1 MLVSYLG
8 GTRKTISVMQLYE
21 RNYLR
26 LQCLV
31 PDIKLIGKQVEK
43 SVVGTSQLKLS
54 GVEQFKYTSVISLI
68 QPLSDEDVYLADP
81 RMDIRVYHDARV
93 AEVLSFQNHGH
104 FRPKYDYPN
113 PCMYQ
118 PREKKRVN
126 LFLSEW
132 LDFLIQEGHRFA
144 SHGDHSR

>member
-21 RNYLR
+21 RNYCR
-26 LQCLV
+26 LQCLI
-31 PDIKLIGKQVEK
+31 PDIELIGQRMEK
-43 SVVGTSQLKLS
+43 SVVGESQIMLNA
-54 GVEQFKYTSVISLI
+54 VEQFKYTSVITLI
-68 QPLSDEDVYLADP
+68 QPLGDEDIYLSDP
-81 RMDIRVYHDARV
+81 RMNIRVYHDARV
-93 AEVLSFQNHGH
+93 AEVLSFQNHGY

-132 LDFLIQEGHRFA
+132 LDFLIREGHRFVHPTA
-144 SHGDHSR
+144 